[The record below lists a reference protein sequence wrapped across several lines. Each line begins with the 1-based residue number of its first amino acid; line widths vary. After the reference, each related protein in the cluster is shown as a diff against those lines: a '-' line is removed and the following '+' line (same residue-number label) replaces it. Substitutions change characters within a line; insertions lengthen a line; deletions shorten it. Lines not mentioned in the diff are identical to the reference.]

1 MSIDAL
7 IKTTCNKAFSKYLY
21 SELVIGQLAHT
32 EFKDGKGKGNEVD
45 VIMPGTVHAFGY
57 TGGDLPEAKEAD
69 TSIAKI
75 KLDKGYAFHFKINAI
90 KKQQILNAKTPEA
103 QIDLAKEY
111 GVCKKT
117 IMDAVK
123 GKSWKCVNYLP
134 APPDRR
140 PPEGEEGDVN
150 RG

>member
-69 TSIAKI
+69 TST
-75 KLDKGYAFHFKINAI
+75 F
-90 KKQQILNAKTPEA
+90 ILRLMQLKNNKF
-103 QIDLAKEY
+103 
-111 GVCKKT
+111 
-117 IMDAVK
+117 
-123 GKSWKCVNYLP
+123 
-134 APPDRR
+134 
-140 PPEGEEGDVN
+140 
-150 RG
+150 